1 LAGVFLSNLTL
12 RRAHQPVQVVRYQPD
27 LFPITKLARTTP
39 IIPPDRP
46 DEAVIRY
53 VRELA
58 KRLAREDHEAEVATR
73 LASNPATAKS
83 P

>member
-1 LAGVFLSNLTL
+1 MKRN
-12 RRAHQPVQVVRYQPD
+12 HQHDESSTPKSLQAQVAVSSD
-27 LFPITKLARTTP
+27 GGTSP

-46 DEAVIRY
+46 DEAVLRY

-58 KRLAREDHEAEVATR
+58 KRLAREDHEAEIAGR
-73 LASNPATAKS
+73 QDSAIAES